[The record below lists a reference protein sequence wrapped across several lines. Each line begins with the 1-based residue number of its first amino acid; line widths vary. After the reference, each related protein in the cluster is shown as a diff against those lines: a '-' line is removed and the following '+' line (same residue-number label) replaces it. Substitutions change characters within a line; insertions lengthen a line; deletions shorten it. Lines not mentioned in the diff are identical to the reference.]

1 MNNLKEQSEFNL
13 DLDIPTIDNQ
23 AIESNIQVECEELR
37 KLTDKEREQV
47 KEFSKKND
55 ITNSY
60 LVINNGSQV
69 QEKLDG
75 YCGTVLNEI
84 KIKDLGEIGEL
95 IWQVVFDLSSSS
107 DIENKGVFGFIKRGI
122 NRAKQTK

>member
-23 AIESNIQVECEELR
+23 AIESNIQVECEELK

-47 KEFSKKND
+47 KEFSKKID

-60 LVINNGSQV
+60 LVINYGSQV

-75 YCGTVLNEI
+75 YCGTVLNKI
-84 KIKDLGEIGEL
+84 KTKDLGETGEL
-95 IWQVVFDLSSSS
+95 IWQLVFELSSS
-107 DIENKGVFGFIKRGI
+107 DIENKGVFGFIKEELVEQ
-122 NRAKQTK
+122 NK

>member
-23 AIESNIQVECEELR
+23 AIVSNIQVECEELR

-47 KEFSKKND
+47 KEFSKKID

-60 LVINNGSQV
+60 LVINYGSQV

-75 YCGTVLNEI
+75 YCVTVINEI
-84 KIKDLGEIGEL
+84 KTKDLGETGEL
-95 IWQVVFDLSSSS
+95 IWQVVFELSSSS
-107 DIENKGVFGFIKRGI
+107 DIENKGVLGFIKEKLVEQ
-122 NRAKQTK
+122 NK

>member
-23 AIESNIQVECEELR
+23 AIESNIQVECEKLR

-47 KEFSKKND
+47 KEFSKKID

-60 LVINNGSQV
+60 LVINYGSQV

-75 YCGTVLNEI
+75 YCGTVINEI
-84 KIKDLGEIGEL
+84 KTKDLGETGEL
-95 IWQVVFDLSSSS
+95 IWQVVFELSSS
-107 DIENKGVFGFIKRGI
+107 DIENKGVFGFIREELVEQNK
-122 NRAKQTK
+122 

>member
-23 AIESNIQVECEELR
+23 AIVSNIQVECEELR

-47 KEFSKKND
+47 KEFSKKID

-60 LVINNGSQV
+60 LVINYGSQV
-69 QEKLDG
+69 QEKLDE
-75 YCGTVLNEI
+75 YCVTVINEI
-84 KIKDLGEIGEL
+84 KTKDLGETGEL
-95 IWQVVFDLSSSS
+95 IWQVVFELSSSS
-107 DIENKGVFGFIKRGI
+107 DIENKGVLGFIKEKLVEQ
-122 NRAKQTK
+122 NK

>member
-23 AIESNIQVECEELR
+23 AIVSNIQVECEELR

-47 KEFSKKND
+47 KEFSKKID

-60 LVINNGSQV
+60 LVINYGSQV
-69 QEKLDG
+69 QEKLDE
-75 YCGTVLNEI
+75 YCVTVINEI
-84 KIKDLGEIGEL
+84 KTKDLGETGEL
-95 IWQVVFDLSSSS
+95 I
-107 DIENKGVFGFIKRGI
+107 
-122 NRAKQTK
+122 

>member
-23 AIESNIQVECEELR
+23 AIVSNIQVECEELR

-47 KEFSKKND
+47 KEFSKKID

-60 LVINNGSQV
+60 LVINYGSQV
-69 QEKLDG
+69 QE
-75 YCGTVLNEI
+75 N
-84 KIKDLGEIGEL
+84 
-95 IWQVVFDLSSSS
+95 
-107 DIENKGVFGFIKRGI
+107 
-122 NRAKQTK
+122 